1 MIFSVPSSPSNFLSL
16 IQNMSQFKSILRTL
30 LQLSLSYGITILFA
44 LSVLS
49 IHAFADVGQGI
60 STFIDSLYTQLAPV
74 INSVA
79 ILAIGLGG
87 ILFVTAGGNIDKR
100 SLGKRIFFGA
110 LGGVLIYNIAPGIVK
125 WASTNLNITF

>member
-1 MIFSVPSSPSNFLSL
+1 MSKTLQVFKFLLQKTFYYSL
-16 IQNMSQFKSILRTL
+16 IIILALSIQSIL
-30 LQLSLSYGITILFA
+30 
-44 LSVLS
+44 V
-49 IHAFADVGQGI
+49 FADVGTGI

-79 ILAIGLGG
+79 VLAIGLGG

-100 SLGKRIFFGA
+100 SLGKKIFFGA
-110 LGGVLIYNIAPGIVK
+110 LGGILIYNIAPGVVK

>member
-1 MIFSVPSSPSNFLSL
+1 MSKSTTLIKSVAQ
-16 IQNMSQFKSILRTL
+16 I
-30 LQLSLSYGITILFA
+30 SLSYGLTILF
-44 LSVLS
+44 SLS
-49 IHAFADVGQGI
+49 IRAIPAFADVGTGI

-74 INSVA
+74 VNSVA

-100 SLGKRIFFGA
+100 SLGKKIFFGA
-110 LGGVLIYNIAPGIVK
+110 LGGILIYNVAPGVVK

>member
-1 MIFSVPSSPSNFLSL
+1 MPKALSIIKSITQILFSYSL
-16 IQNMSQFKSILRTL
+16 IILFSLSIL
-30 LQLSLSYGITILFA
+30 A
-44 LSVLS
+44 VP
-49 IHAFADVGQGI
+49 AFADVGTGI

-74 INSVA
+74 INSTA

-100 SLGKRIFFGA
+100 SLGKKIFFGA
-110 LGGVLIYNIAPGIVK
+110 LGGILIYNIAPGVVK

>member
-1 MIFSVPSSPSNFLSL
+1 
-16 IQNMSQFKSILRTL
+16 MSKSILMFKTL
-30 LQLSLSYGITILFA
+30 AQLSLSYGIIILFS
-44 LSVLS
+44 LSILS
-49 IHAFADVGQGI
+49 IHAFADVGTGI

-100 SLGKRIFFGA
+100 SLGKKIFFGA
-110 LGGVLIYNIAPGIVK
+110 LGGILIYNIAPGVVK

>member
-1 MIFSVPSSPSNFLSL
+1 MSKTISL
-16 IQNMSQFKSILRTL
+16 IKPLT
-30 LQLSLSYGITILFA
+30 QLSLSYCLTILF
-44 LSVLS
+44 SLS
-49 IHAFADVGQGI
+49 IRAIPAFADVGTGI

-74 INSVA
+74 VNSVA

-100 SLGKRIFFGA
+100 SLGKKIFFGA
-110 LGGVLIYNIAPGIVK
+110 LGGILIYNVAPGVVK